1 ECTTIAGVLEGTVP
15 NGGET
20 GIGCRFIDDTDD
32 DGDFVSNEQDT
43 CPNTGAGLAVN
54 QAGCADNQLDE
65 DQDGVMNDMD
75 QCPQTE
81 YQDVVDAIG
90 CSQAQRETDSD
101 GDGVFDPVDLCPLTV
116 ETEVDANGCSTAQL
130 DSDDD
135 GVSDADD
142 ACPSTPAG
150 FPVDV
155 TGCTDE
161 TALEQ
166 DLDGDGYKGTYTYS
180 LNATSGLRENQ
191 TGDAFPTDAT
201 QWFDQDGDGYGDNQ
215 EGENADQCPTENGTS
230 YIDFLGCLDDGDG
243 YRDLFE
249 PTGLAGNPTQWE
261 DYDRDGYGDNAS
273 GTNPDL
279 CPETEAAYKTL
290 VDQNG
295 CDPTQSDADGD
306 GVADYFD
313 NCPDEPSGAGGYDD
327 GCPVAVASDDDTSSE
342 LLGLS
347 PINAA
352 LAGVGALIGV
362 VVLLVVIRRLFRSD
376 EFDYD
381 DDEDEDWD
389 DDDGDYGSFASSF
402 PSTRASPQQSKPQ
415 PKPAPTGGPKGR
427 GPTER
432 APGKASG
439 GPPGRGPTSGPPQ
452 SKAPAGPPRNRPGP
466 SKVPATK
473 VASKVA
479 VEEAPDEDGAAKV
492 RKARIKIDLSIFE
505 DWQAEDRESAADWVR
520 TAIDDDEQE
529 RSILMQL
536 QETGWS
542 APQSRAIYDLGRS
555 R

>member
-1 ECTTIAGVLEGTVP
+1 VP

-32 DGDFVSNEQDT
+32 DGDLVSNEEDT

-54 QAGCADNQLDE
+54 QAGCADNQLDD

-81 YQDVVDAIG
+81 YEDVVDAIG

-142 ACPSTPAG
+142 ACPSTPTG

-166 DLDGDGYKGTYTYS
+166 DLDGDGYKGTYTYNV
-180 LNATSGLRENQ
+180 NATSGLRENQ

-279 CPETEAAYKTL
+279 CPETEAAYKNL
-290 VDQNG
+290 VDENG
-295 CDPTQSDADGD
+295 CDPTQSDADSD
-306 GVADYFD
+306 GVPDYFD
-313 NCPDEPSGAGGYDD
+313 NCPDQPAGDDGNDD
-327 GCPVAVASDDDTSSE
+327 GCPVAVASDDDTSSG
-342 LLGLS
+342 LFGLS
-347 PINAA
+347 SPNAA

-362 VVLLVVIRRLFRSD
+362 IVLLLVIRRLFRSD

-381 DDEDEDWD
+381 DDDDEDWD
-389 DDDGDYGSFASSF
+389 DDDDDYGSFASSF
-402 PSTRASPQQSKPQ
+402 PSTRTSPKQSKPQ

-427 GPTER
+427 GPTGR
-432 APGKASG
+432 GPGKPSG

-452 SKAPAGPPRNRPGP
+452 SKAPTGPPRNRPGP
-466 SKVPATK
+466 NKVTATK

-479 VEEAPDEDGAAKV
+479 VEEAPEEDGAAKV
-492 RKARIKIDLSIFE
+492 RKAKINIDLSIFE
-505 DWQAEDRESAADWVR
+505 DWQADDRESAADWVR
-520 TAIDDDEQE
+520 SAIDDDEQE

>member
-1 ECTTIAGVLEGTVP
+1 

-290 VDQNG
+290 VDENG

-327 GCPVAVASDDDTSSE
+327 GCPVPVASDDDTSSE

-452 SKAPAGPPRNRPGP
+452 SKAPTGPPRNRPGP